1 MTDDVVFG
9 VDIGGSGVKGAPVDI
24 RDGSLTEKRRRIATP
39 QPSLPGA
46 VADVVAAI
54 LDGFGWKGRC
64 GVTVPGVVRAGIV
77 ATAANIDGAWV
88 GTNAQRLLTDRLGV
102 PVTVL
107 NDADAAGLAES
118 RFGAARGVRG
128 LVVVLTFGTGIGSAL
143 VHDGRLIPNS
153 ELGHLEFR
161 GVDAEHYAA
170 GRLVEDGEL
179 DLEWWAERVN
189 EYLGHVEDL
198 FSPDLIVFGGGI
210 SKRFEEFSMH
220 IKTRCRLEPAKLRN
234 RAGIVGAALA
244 AASNGEGS

>member
-9 VDIGGSGVKGAPVDI
+9 VDFGGSGVKGAPVDI
-24 RDGSLTEKRRRIATP
+24 HTGSLTEKRRRIATP

-118 RFGAARGVRG
+118 RFGAARGIRG

-153 ELGHLEFR
+153 ELGRLEFR

-170 GRLVEDGEL
+170 GRLVEDGQL

-220 IKTRCRLEPAKLRN
+220 IKTTCRLEPATLRN